1 MTQLA
6 IKATSK
12 FKKDYKAAIKRGLDI
27 SLLEAI
33 IKKLANQEPLPPEN
47 RDHQLS
53 GNWSNFRE
61 CHILSD
67 WLLVYRV
74 DHDVLVLTLARTGTH
89 SDIF

>member
-53 GNWSNFRE
+53 GNWTNFRE

-67 WLLVYRV
+67 WLLVYKTEI
-74 DHDVLVLTLARTGTH
+74 DVLVLTLARTGTH

>member
-33 IKKLANQEPLPPEN
+33 IKKLANQEPLTHEN
-47 RDHQLS
+47 RDHQLY
-53 GNWSNFRE
+53 
-61 CHILSD
+61 
-67 WLLVYRV
+67 LLPIARWGVFLY
-74 DHDVLVLTLARTGTH
+74 LTTLKTYTT
-89 SDIF
+89 IK

>member
-1 MTQLA
+1 MSKLA

-53 GNWSNFRE
+53 GNWTNFRE

>member
-53 GNWSNFRE
+53 GNWTNFRE
-61 CHILSD
+61 YHILSD
-67 WLLVYRV
+67 WLLVYR
-74 DHDVLVLTLARTGTH
+74 G
-89 SDIF
+89 S